1 MSIFSKALRKL
12 TGARIIKKK
21 KVRESME
28 VIRLY
33 AVLIFFFIVFFI
45 FWFTVDAVINHKPD
59 LEEFRE
65 FFNSVIASSAVIG
78 FLSRYLIDTDNDGR
92 PDAAIKEKDDVEDEV
107 RNRCE

>member
-33 AVLIFFFIVFFI
+33 AVLIVFFIV
-45 FWFTVDAVINHKPD
+45 WFTVDAVINHKPD

>member
-33 AVLIFFFIVFFI
+33 AVLIFFFIV
-45 FWFTVDAVINHKPD
+45 WFTVDAVINHKPD